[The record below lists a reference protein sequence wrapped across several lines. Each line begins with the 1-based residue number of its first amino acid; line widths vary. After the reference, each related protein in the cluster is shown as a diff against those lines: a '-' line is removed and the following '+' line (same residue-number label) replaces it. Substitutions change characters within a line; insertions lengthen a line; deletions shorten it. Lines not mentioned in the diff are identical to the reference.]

1 MYLLFLS
8 QDLVEGGGYQAHVL
22 TVQYFTEGYPMDKR
36 ANAKVF
42 DAGAG
47 TGMVARGVSM
57 DLDIFLED
65 KRQRKIVCLV
75 KVDSATSRFIT
86 SKPSW

>member
-1 MYLLFLS
+1 
-8 QDLVEGGGYQAHVL
+8 
-22 TVQYFTEGYPMDKR
+22 MDKR

-57 DLDIFLED
+57 GDLDIFLPD
-65 KRQRKIVCLV
+65 KLERKSVNLV
-75 KVDSATSRFIT
+75 EVDSATSRFIT
-86 SKPSW
+86 A

>member
-1 MYLLFLS
+1 MSKQCNILLPLS

-36 ANAKVF
+36 ANAKVL

-57 DLDIFLED
+57 DDFDMFLAD
-65 KRQRKIVCLV
+65 
-75 KVDSATSRFIT
+75 TSTFLT
-86 SKPSW
+86 HL